1 MARLRMAAQVY
12 ELDAYARL
20 LCAITQQAIQDT
32 HDCNGYSH
40 GVDALR
46 YLNDE
51 IVQDLHEVIGI
62 NIRRKWTFASARTV
76 RVERW
81 T

>member
-1 MARLRMAAQVY
+1 MRAQIKNLQY
-12 ELDAYARL
+12 DACARL
-20 LCAITQQAIQDT
+20 LCAITQQAIQDA

-46 YLNDE
+46 YLNNE
-51 IVQDLHEVIGI
+51 VVQDWHEVIGV
-62 NIRRKWTFASARTV
+62 NIRREWTFTTAKRV

-81 T
+81 V